1 MGLPYKDS
9 NFTYN
14 LCTILVLQVGITNYP
29 TEEMTKVSGIFSQLF
44 RLKVLYSMHTYVSH
58 HACRLLQN

>member
-14 LCTILVLQVGITNYP
+14 LFTILVLQVGITNYP
-29 TEEMTKVSGIFSQLF
+29 TEEMTKVGGIFSQLF
-44 RLKVLYSMHTYVSH
+44 GQKVLYSSHTYVYDH
-58 HACRLLQN
+58 VCRSLQN

>member
-1 MGLPYKDS
+1 MALPYKDS

-14 LCTILVLQVGITNYP
+14 LFTILVLQVGITSYP

-44 RLKVLYSMHTYVSH
+44 RLKVLNSMHTYVSD
-58 HACRLLQN
+58 HARRLLQN